1 MSKQDLRFSESL
13 KGKYV
18 GEKSWNY
25 GRKHSEEYR
34 QRCRERSLGEKNP
47 NWGNGDKIKG
57 EKNPMYGKKHS
68 EETRKKM
75 RERAKNKRFNCTCK
89 LCGRAFKGRSWN
101 SGKCDECKNIN
112 KK

>member
-1 MSKQDLRFSESL
+1 
-13 KGKYV
+13 
-18 GEKSWNY
+18 
-25 GRKHSEEYR
+25 
-34 QRCRERSLGEKNP
+34 
-47 NWGNGDKIKG
+47 
-57 EKNPMYGKKHS
+57 MYGKKHS

-89 LCGRAFKGRSWN
+89 LCGIAFKGRSWN